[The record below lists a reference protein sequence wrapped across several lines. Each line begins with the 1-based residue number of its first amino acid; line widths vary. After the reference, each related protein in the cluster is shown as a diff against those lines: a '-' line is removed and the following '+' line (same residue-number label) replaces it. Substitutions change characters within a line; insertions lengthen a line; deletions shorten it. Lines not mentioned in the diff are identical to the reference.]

1 MDFII
6 ELLIQ
11 YQSIKVIGIIL
22 MLIGTIYCSLI
33 LLRSFLIAIV
43 SITKTDKDNKIINT
57 IYNFIDTY
65 SLSFEKLK
73 EYSKVKEVK
82 EIKAIEDKKDNK

>member
-11 YQSIKVIGIIL
+11 YQSIKIIGIIL

-43 SITKTDKDNKIINT
+43 SITKTDKDNKIINA

-73 EYSKVKEVK
+73 GYSKVKEVK
-82 EIKAIEDKKDNK
+82 DNNK

>member
-11 YQSIKVIGIIL
+11 YQSIKIIGIIL

-33 LLRSFLIAIV
+33 LLRSFLMAIV
-43 SITKTDKDNKIINT
+43 FITKTIKDNKIINA

-65 SLSFEKLK
+65 SLSFDKVK
-73 EYSKVKEVK
+73 GYSKVKESK
-82 EIKAIEDKKDNK
+82 

>member
-33 LLRSFLIAIV
+33 LLRSFLMAIV
-43 SITKTDKDNKIINT
+43 SITKTDKDNKIINA

-65 SLSFEKLK
+65 ALSFDKLK

-82 EIKAIEDKKDNK
+82 AIEDKKDKKDNK

>member
-11 YQSIKVIGIIL
+11 YQSIKIIGIIL

-73 EYSKVKEVK
+73 GYSKVKEGK
-82 EIKAIEDKKDNK
+82 

>member
-11 YQSIKVIGIIL
+11 YQSIKIIGIIL

-43 SITKTDKDNKIINT
+43 SITKTDKDNKIINA

-73 EYSKVKEVK
+73 GYSKVKE
-82 EIKAIEDKKDNK
+82 IKDNNK

>member
-11 YQSIKVIGIIL
+11 YQSIKILGIIL

-33 LLRSFLIAIV
+33 LLRSFLMAIV

-65 SLSFEKLK
+65 SLSFDKVK
-73 EYSKVKEVK
+73 GYSKVKEVK
-82 EIKAIEDKKDNK
+82 KIK

>member
-33 LLRSFLIAIV
+33 LLRSFLMAIV
-43 SITKTDKDNKIINT
+43 SITKTDKDNKIINA

-65 SLSFEKLK
+65 ALSFDKVK
-73 EYSKVKEVK
+73 GYSKVKEV
-82 EIKAIEDKKDNK
+82 NK

>member
-6 ELLIQ
+6 DLLIQ
-11 YQSIKVIGIIL
+11 YQSAKIISIIL

-33 LLRSFLIAIV
+33 LLRSFLIAVV
-43 SITKTDKDNKIINT
+43 SATKTDKDNEIINC

-65 SLSFEKLK
+65 SLSFDKLSN
-73 EYSKVKEVK
+73 YSK
-82 EIKAIEDKKDNK
+82 IKKNNK